1 MDKVRFDLIRLDYIR
16 QTDKQTDRQPD
27 RQAGQCID
35 EI

>member
-27 RQAGQCID
+27 SQTDKPASA
-35 EI
+35 